1 MRLRSPVAANCEM
14 LSAQK
19 GGGWLEGGGGWMV
32 SLCWSVGDCS
42 EELLYELRS
51 KVLMLVLIVGSAR
64 RWRCSMENFAV
75 CIPSDVM

>member
-1 MRLRSPVAANCEM
+1 
-14 LSAQK
+14 
-19 GGGWLEGGGGWMV
+19 MV